1 MEREVDGRCSGSG
14 SSNRSPNGGAGLALP
29 KTLADYLANPVA
41 QTKWVDGYIVEKVG
55 QTLGDAKLQTRLLF
69 RWLGY
74 VECQPLGGMVLVKAP
89 GQTKGKVRRPDA
101 AYSSP
106 DLIQQFGEDIA
117 TLLQSYPL
125 VEEIFSP
132 TDCGEDIF
140 LKAQEYLSS
149 DVLEVWLIF
158 PKSKFIFIQTQD
170 RHLWLTEQET
180 AKSQVVLPG
189 FEIQVADL
197 LG

>member
-1 MEREVDGRCSGSG
+1 MAAAPVQVAPTDLPMEKRV
-14 SSNRSPNGGAGLALP
+14 SSLP

-55 QTLGDAKLQTRLLF
+55 QTLGHAKIQTRLLF

-89 GQTKGKVRRPDA
+89 GQTKGRVRRPDA

-117 TLLQSYPL
+117 T
-125 VEEIFSP
+125 F
-132 TDCGEDIF
+132 
-140 LKAQEYLSS
+140 
-149 DVLEVWLIF
+149 
-158 PKSKFIFIQTQD
+158 
-170 RHLWLTEQET
+170 
-180 AKSQVVLPG
+180 
-189 FEIQVADL
+189 
-197 LG
+197 

>member
-1 MEREVDGRCSGSG
+1 LEREVDGRCSGSG

-158 PKSKFIFIQTQD
+158 PRSKYVFIQTQD
-170 RHLWLTEQET
+170 GYLWPAEQDT
-180 AKSQVVLPG
+180 DKS
-189 FEIQVADL
+189 
-197 LG
+197 

>member
-1 MEREVDGRCSGSG
+1 LEREVDGRCSGSG

>member
-1 MEREVDGRCSGSG
+1 MEREVDGHCSGSG

-29 KTLADYLANPVA
+29 KTLADCLANPVA
-41 QTKWVDGYIVEKVG
+41 PTKWVDGYIVEKVG

-89 GQTKGKVRRPDA
+89 GQTKGRVRRPDA

-158 PKSKFIFIQTQD
+158 PRSKYVFIQTQD
-170 RHLWLTEQET
+170 GHLWLAEQDT
-180 AKSQVVLPG
+180 DKS
-189 FEIQVADL
+189 
-197 LG
+197 

>member
-1 MEREVDGRCSGSG
+1 MAAAPVQVAPTDLPMEKRVST
-14 SSNRSPNGGAGLALP
+14 LP

-69 RWLGY
+69 RWAGY
-74 VECQPLGGMVLVKAP
+74 VEHQQLGGMVLVEAP
-89 GQTKGKVRRPDA
+89 CQTTGKVRRPDV
-101 AYSSP
+101 AYLSP

-140 LKAQEYLSS
+140 LESPR
-149 DVLEVWLIF
+149 V
-158 PKSKFIFIQTQD
+158 
-170 RHLWLTEQET
+170 
-180 AKSQVVLPG
+180 SQLRCTG
-189 FEIQVADL
+189 SLADFSQKQIRFYPNSRWPSL
-197 LG
+197 AS

>member
-1 MEREVDGRCSGSG
+1 LGREVDGRCSGSG

>member
-1 MEREVDGRCSGSG
+1 MEREVDGHCSGSG

-41 QTKWVDGYIVEKVG
+41 QTEWVDGCIVEKVG
-55 QTLGDAKLQTRLLF
+55 QTLGHAKIQTRLLI
-69 RWLGY
+69 RWAGY
-74 VECQPLGGMVLVKAP
+74 VEHQQLGGMVLVEAP
-89 GQTKGKVRRPDA
+89 CQTTGKVRRPDV
-101 AYSSP
+101 AYLSP

-158 PKSKFIFIQTQD
+158 PRSKYVFIQTQD
-170 RHLWLTEQET
+170 GHLWLAEQDT
-180 AKSQVVLPG
+180 DKS
-189 FEIQVADL
+189 
-197 LG
+197 